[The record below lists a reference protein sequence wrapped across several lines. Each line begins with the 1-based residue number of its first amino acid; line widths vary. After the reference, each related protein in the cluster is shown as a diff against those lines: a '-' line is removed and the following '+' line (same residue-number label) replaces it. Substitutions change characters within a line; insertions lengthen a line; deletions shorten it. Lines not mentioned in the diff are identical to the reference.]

1 MAFVTDS
8 SIKSEE
14 AVDDLG
20 DVKRTEDVTDGPYG
34 GVFVDE
40 IDTGVVGGDVDVAVG
55 VGGEAAGEGREVL
68 SVLSERFKWSF
79 VFG

>member
-14 AVDDLG
+14 ALDVFG
-20 DVKRTEDVTDGPYG
+20 DVNRTEDVTDGPYG
-34 GVFVDE
+34 SVFVDE

-55 VGGEAAGEGREVL
+55 VGGEAAGEGREVREGL
-68 SVLSERFKWSF
+68 RERFL
-79 VFG
+79 